1 MYARIITAKVKPEK
15 LNEFPAAFSELALP
29 DTTQE
34 PGFKG
39 IYLMKNSSQNRIIGV
54 VLWETE
60 ADALASV
67 ESFQSRRMPQLTPY
81 LADLPTA
88 ETLEVVL
95 RA

>member
-1 MYARIITAKVKPEK
+1 MYARLITANVKPDK
-15 LNEFPAAFSELALP
+15 LNDFPAAFSEFALP
-29 DTTQE
+29 DASQE

-39 IYLMKNSSQNRIIGV
+39 LYMLKDTAQNRIIGV

-60 ADALASV
+60 ADAVASI
-67 ESFQSRRMPQLTPY
+67 EGFQQRRMPKLMPY
-81 LADLPTA
+81 LSGPPSA

>member
-1 MYARIITAKVKPEK
+1 MYARIITTNVKPEK
-15 LNEFPAAFSELALP
+15 LNDLPAAFSELVLP
-29 DTTQE
+29 DASQE

-39 IYLMKNSSQNRIIGV
+39 MYMLKETSQNRIIAV

-60 ADALASV
+60 ADALASI
-67 ESFQSRRMPQLTPY
+67 EGFQQRRLPKMMPY
-81 LADLPTA
+81 LAGVPTA

>member
-1 MYARIITAKVKPEK
+1 MYARIITVTVKPEK

-29 DTTQE
+29 DASQE
-34 PGFKG
+34 PGFRGMYMLKDP
-39 IYLMKNSSQNRIIGV
+39 SQNRIIGV

-60 ADALASV
+60 ADAIASI
-67 ESFQSRRMPQLTPY
+67 EGFQQRRMPKMMPY
-81 LADLPTA
+81 LAGPPTA

>member
-1 MYARIITAKVKPEK
+1 MYARLITASVKPEK
-15 LNEFPAAFSELALP
+15 LNDFPAAFSELVLP
-29 DTTQE
+29 DASQE

-39 IYLMKNSSQNRIIGV
+39 MYMLKDPAQNRIIGV

-60 ADALASV
+60 ADALASI
-67 ESFQSRRMPQLTPY
+67 EGFQHRRMPTLMPY
-81 LADLPTA
+81 LAGQPTA

>member
-1 MYARIITAKVKPEK
+1 MYARIITANIKPDK
-15 LNEFPAAFSELALP
+15 LNEFPDAFSELVLP
-29 DTTQE
+29 DASQE

-39 IYLMKNSSQNRIIGV
+39 MYMLKDPAQNRIIGV

-60 ADALASV
+60 ADAIASINGY
-67 ESFQSRRMPQLTPY
+67 QQRRMPALMPY
-81 LADLPTA
+81 LAGSPVA

>member
-1 MYARIITAKVKPEK
+1 MYARLITANVKPDK

-29 DTTQE
+29 DASQE

-39 IYLMKNSSQNRIIGV
+39 IYMLKDPVQNHIIGV

-60 ADALASV
+60 ADAIASI
-67 ESFQSRRMPQLTPY
+67 EGFQKRRMPNLMPY
-81 LADLPTA
+81 LSGVSSA

>member
-1 MYARIITAKVKPEK
+1 MYARLITVNIKPDK
-15 LNEFPAAFSELALP
+15 LNEFPVAFSELALP
-29 DTTQE
+29 DASQE

-39 IYLMKNSSQNRIIGV
+39 IYMLKDPAQNRIVGV

-60 ADALASV
+60 ADAIASI
-67 ESFQSRRMPQLTPY
+67 EGFQHRRMPKLMHYFAGQ
-81 LADLPTA
+81 PTA